1 MKNMEYLLTPYMF
14 WNPELLYLYNTRID
28 SAKNHLDFLLHICKY
43 WELDE
48 IIRFYKNNETTFWW
62 FKKYYLKYVF
72 YKDNEEILMRNNKF
86 FFKKMNAVLV
96 WLDLPPFTELIQ
108 YDEEIEQEKKDDA
121 RALKV
126 AEDIIKW
133 LDIQKTKENKKK
145 VKEYFQNKRKAK
157 RSYWLNKLKK
167 LLKISKS

>member
-1 MKNMEYLLTPYMF
+1 
-14 WNPELLYLYNTRID
+14 
-28 SAKNHLDFLLHICKY
+28 
-43 WELDE
+43 
-48 IIRFYKNNETTFWW
+48 
-62 FKKYYLKYVF
+62 
-72 YKDNEEILMRNNKF
+72 MRNNKF